1 MLKHISKYCKVSQK
15 YLARHLGVC
24 QYGLKRS
31 FEFDILPALP
41 RDETFCTS
49 PIPVYFIIKFHF
61 LRGPLRRLMR
71 VAKPLTLVMRFIFL
85 SSYDNFLGQNFG
97 PAGLKTGVGHKTQLF
112 RKRVPALM
120 HLAWRELTMI
130 LFWKAHPV
138 ILMWSEVALQGVF
151 CNHNKYI
158 RVPIKVYFF
167 VGIFKYFIFILS
179 VFKQSFN
186 PFILFSNHFLYLIN
200 LTKPVW
206 H

>member
-1 MLKHISKYCKVSQK
+1 MSGWMLSESEIDTSSTGNHDLVGIWISDLVDIYALISFCFLLSFSFNWEQISIKTVLKHISKYCKVSQN

-71 VAKPLTLVMRFIFL
+71 AAKPLTLVMRFIFL

-97 PAGLKTGVGHKTQLF
+97 PARLKTGVGHKTQLF
-112 RKRVPALM
+112 RKQVPALM
-120 HLAWRELTMI
+120 HLA
-130 LFWKAHPV
+130 
-138 ILMWSEVALQGVF
+138 
-151 CNHNKYI
+151 
-158 RVPIKVYFF
+158 
-167 VGIFKYFIFILS
+167 
-179 VFKQSFN
+179 
-186 PFILFSNHFLYLIN
+186 
-200 LTKPVW
+200 
-206 H
+206 